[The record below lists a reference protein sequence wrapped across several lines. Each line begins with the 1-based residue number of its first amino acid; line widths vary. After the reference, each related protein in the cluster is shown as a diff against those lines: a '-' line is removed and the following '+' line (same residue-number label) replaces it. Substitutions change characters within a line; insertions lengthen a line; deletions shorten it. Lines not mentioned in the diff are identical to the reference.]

1 MASVSE
7 IIVRDYLET
16 LGFLVR
22 QPTKYQV
29 TARAKRPEEE
39 IDLVAVNPTAA
50 GAPPRNGLPWGGA
63 ELRCVRRAIFSVRG
77 WHTERITPAILDDAP
92 EMFRIA
98 ADEVARAAEPWIG
111 PGPIARVLCLP
122 ALPAS
127 RDLRE
132 ATLRRLAER
141 GVDGVLTFRTVL
153 SELAATV
160 DANSNYEKSDL
171 LQMLRILKNYGLLR
185 DAQLDLF
192 NGRARRF
199 LKPKE
204 RRPRPPENARNAD
217 ESAGGA
223 P

>member
-7 IIVRDYLET
+7 SIVRDYLET

-39 IDLVAVNPTAA
+39 IDLVAVNPTAS
-50 GAPPRNGLPWGGA
+50 GAPPRNGLHWRG
-63 ELRCVRRAIFSVRG
+63 EDLRRVRRAIFSVRG
-77 WHTERITPAILDDAP
+77 WHTERITPALLDDAP
-92 EMFRIA
+92 EVFRVA
-98 ADEVARAAEPWIG
+98 ADDVARAAERWIG
-111 PGPIARVLCLP
+111 TGPIARVLCLP

-127 RDLRE
+127 PGLRE

-141 GVDGVLTFRTVL
+141 GVDGVLTFRTIL
-153 SELAATV
+153 SELAAAV

-171 LQMLRILKNYGLLR
+171 LQMLRILKKYGLLR

-192 NGRARRF
+192 NARARRPR
-199 LKPKE
+199 KAKE
-204 RRPRPPENARNAD
+204 RRARPPAAARGAD
-217 ESAGGA
+217 GGGGA